1 MNDLKYL
8 LFCILKQNLCPLYL
22 VDADYAWL
30 DSTKGKWANMF
41 FLILLNHHLEHNI
54 MTHVCHLSWT
64 SCNRLTPPN
73 ETPAANPVIP
83 SLSKTSG
90 GSDKMF
96 QQFPESYWNLG
107 QHGVLCAA
115 IQTVSSNA
123 KCDRLPLT
131 WKSVT
136 NHPQNI
142 RYLVIVRDFRKRGAG
157 VLFSENP
164 VTAHKH
170 NVRGQMTET
179 HGSDTLSSSAG
190 LPFEGDNEDD
200 CDDDDG
206 LMITTTGSYV
216 GICHFNKT
224 IKLLTALLT

>member
-164 VTAHKH
+164 VTAHKQCQGANDRNTWLWH
-170 NVRGQMTET
+170 SVFFCRSSFWRGQWRWLWWWWWFN
-179 HGSDTLSSSAG
+179 DNNYRQLCWY
-190 LPFEGDNEDD
+190 LP
-200 CDDDDG
+200 
-206 LMITTTGSYV
+206 LQ
-216 GICHFNKT
+216 
-224 IKLLTALLT
+224 